1 MSNEIKEEVIILLN
15 ECVNKITKA
24 IIKYNQNNKDD
35 IYLQTIRDLLNDE
48 IKELVKKGN

>member
-35 IYLQTIRDLLNDE
+35 VYLQTIRDLLNDE